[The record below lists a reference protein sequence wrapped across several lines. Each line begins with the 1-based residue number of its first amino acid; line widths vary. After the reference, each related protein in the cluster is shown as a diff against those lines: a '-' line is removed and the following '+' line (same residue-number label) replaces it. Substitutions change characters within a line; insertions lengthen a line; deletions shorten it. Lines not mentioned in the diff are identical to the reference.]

1 MGRERAEVF
10 TYVVDPTASSWGA
23 PFFCCS
29 CSPIRSPIRSP
40 HPSSSVFISSRKCFE
55 AGRDDMTTREPM
67 RRRSSAFGEE
77 QCFRLPYCV
86 TRGEGILL
94 SAFVQVRGN
103 KREWL
108 RASPRTHPPRRKI
121 EVTRKSPFGDISVVT
136 LIRTDTTLD
145 HSQKAEKV
153 YLAATSRRGKPHLV
167 NATSMNLRAP
177 SYLPRFR
184 QH

>member
-1 MGRERAEVF
+1 MCVWGGRGRRYSHTSWIRRPVLGAHLSSGARAPPF
-10 TYVVDPTASSWGA
+10 APPFAPPT
-23 PFFCCS
+23 
-29 CSPIRSPIRSP
+29 
-40 HPSSSVFISSRKCFE
+40 PSSSVFISCRKCFE
-55 AGRDDMTTREPM
+55 AGRDDITTREPM
-67 RRRSSAFGEE
+67 RRRSAPSGEE

-108 RASPRTHPPRRKI
+108 RASPRTHSPRRKI

-153 YLAATSRRGKPHLV
+153 YLAATSLRG
-167 NATSMNLRAP
+167 NRIWSMLR
-177 SYLPRFR
+177 L
-184 QH
+184 

>member
-1 MGRERAEVF
+1 MRGRGPRGCEDVCMGRERAEVF
-10 TYVVDPTASSWGA
+10 TYTSWIRRPVLGAHLSSVARA
-23 PFFCCS
+23 PPFAPPSAPPVAPPF
-29 CSPIRSPIRSP
+29 P
-40 HPSSSVFISSRKCFE
+40 PSSSVFISCRKCFE
-55 AGRDDMTTREPM
+55 AGRDDMTTRESM
-67 RRRSSAFGEE
+67 RRRSAPFGEE
-77 QCFRLPYCV
+77 QFFRLPYCV

-108 RASPRTHPPRRKI
+108 RASPRTHSPRRKI

-153 YLAATSRRGKPHLV
+153 CLAATSRRGNRV
-167 NATSMNLRAP
+167 
-177 SYLPRFR
+177 
-184 QH
+184 